1 LQPIWK
7 FFKERKIRIL
17 TDTQLQFTVD
27 YSKLKIFDEYN
38 SKEIKYPLVLSV
50 PHKGTVFPEEFL
62 AHSRCSIDELRSNE
76 DSFADELVKAASDE
90 GIPMIAM
97 NIARS
102 FVDINRDKIE
112 LDPTMFYNH
121 PQAHETNLGGRRCRV
136 GLGVIHRITAKNHN
150 IYDGLLDYNEILKR
164 FEQVY
169 DPYHKRLQQ
178 LIDKVI
184 KKFGFCMVLDC
195 HSMPSEICSLMQDTT
210 KIDFCLGT
218 LFEQSCP
225 AQMHD
230 VFKQSLENS
239 GYNVADNCPYS
250 GAYITFNYCQ
260 PRKGIYT
267 MQMEVNRGLYM
278 DEHVYKKNDGFS
290 KLSNDICKAIS
301 ALGNFLL
308 DLKK

>member
-1 LQPIWK
+1 MKDFIV
-7 FFKERKIRIL
+7 
-17 TDTQLQFTVD
+17 TDKQLQFKVNYD
-27 YSKLKIFDEYN
+27 KLKIFDEHN
-38 SKEIKYPLVLSV
+38 VKDIKYPLVLSV
-50 PHKGTVFPEEFL
+50 PHKGSVFPEEFL
-62 AHSRCSIDELRSNE
+62 ENSQCGVNELRSNE
-76 DSFADELVKAASDE
+76 DSFVDELVKAASDA
-90 GIPMIAM
+90 GMPMIAM

-121 PQAHETNLGGRRCRV
+121 PHANETNIGGRRCRV

-150 IYDGLLDYNEILKR
+150 IYDGLLDYNEVIDR
-164 FEQVY
+164 FCNVY

-225 AQMHD
+225 AEMHD
-230 VFKQSLENS
+230 VFKKSLEES
-239 GYNVADNCPYS
+239 GYTAADNCPYS

-267 MQMEVNRGLYM
+267 MQMEINRGLYM
-278 DEHVYKKNDGFS
+278 DERSYKKNDDFS
-290 KLSNDICKAIS
+290 KVSNEICRAIL
-301 ALGNFLL
+301 ALGKFLL
-308 DLKK
+308 DFKK